1 MVIVPER
8 TTSVLAAVLNETLPL
23 PVPLGV
29 TPVIHASLGLAVHAH
44 DGSLAV
50 RPTMFDS
57 ASAPTEVLE
66 LPRMNEHAVFVRVK
80 FAGDAA
86 PETLALTTYMPAIPF
101 AVTDDVAIPSES
113 VVAEGLP
120 RVAEAPE
127 DGAVKVTLAMG
138 TALP

>member
-8 TTSVLAAVLNETLPL
+8 AASVLAAVLNETVPL

-50 RPTMFDS
+50 RLTEFDS
-57 ASAPTEVLE
+57 ASAPTEALE
-66 LPRMNEHAVFVRVK
+66 LASVNEHALFVRVK
-80 FAGDAA
+80 SAGDAA
-86 PETLALTTYMPAIPF
+86 PTTLALTTYMPAVPF
-101 AVTDDVAIPSES
+101 AVTDDVATPIEF
-113 VVAEGLP
+113 VVVEGLP